1 MSKKE
6 VLASVLAVLSANGV
20 AGNVVAEITAL
31 LEPKKGGAPIDI
43 NEIAKFEDGVLTH
56 IMDSVTGEFMPLHDE
71 AGNENFY
78 AKPDTQLGWSRLSRA
93 SEKSRKEAEKAK
105 KASTKAI
112 MDDVLDG
119 NITPEEARELLA
131 AL

>member
-6 VLASVLAVLSANGV
+6 TLALVLAVLSAHKV
-20 AGNVVAEITAL
+20 EDKVVAEITAL
-31 LEPKKGGAPIDI
+31 LEPKKGGAVLDI
-43 NEIAKFEDGVLTH
+43 NEIAKFEDGELTH
-56 IMDSVTGEFMPLHDE
+56 IMDSVTGVFMPLYDE
-71 AGNENFY
+71 DGNENFY

-93 SEKSRKEAEKAK
+93 SEKARKEAEKAK

-119 NITPEEARELLA
+119 NITPEEAKELLA

>member
-6 VLASVLAVLSANGV
+6 TLALVLAVLSAHKV
-20 AGNVVAEITAL
+20 EDKVVAEITAL
-31 LEPKKGGAPIDI
+31 LEPKKGGAVLDI
-43 NEIAKFEDGVLTH
+43 NEIAKFEDGELTH

-71 AGNENFY
+71 DGNENFY

-93 SEKSRKEAEKAK
+93 SEKARKEAEKAK

-119 NITPEEARELLA
+119 NITPEEAKELLA